1 MVLNPAAMRSDRPL
15 RVLHCP
21 WNIAGQS
28 SQLAAAERA
37 LGADSRCVVIEQTA
51 QGFAAD
57 EVHAPH
63 NPSILARERARWRLL
78 WRAIRWADVVHF
90 SFGQSCLVPHAFP
103 RLSDVTWANPL
114 AVIWQLYCRAAW
126 LKDLPLLSCM
136 GKTLAVTWQ
145 GDDARQCDR
154 SLELFDI

>member
-1 MVLNPAAMRSDRPL
+1 MIWRASEALLTGYGRRSLQNVRSPMVLNPAAMRSDRPL

-57 EVHAPH
+57 EVLAPH

-90 SFGQSCLVPHAFP
+90 SFGQSC
-103 RLSDVTWANPL
+103 
-114 AVIWQLYCRAAW
+114 
-126 LKDLPLLSCM
+126 
-136 GKTLAVTWQ
+136 
-145 GDDARQCDR
+145 
-154 SLELFDI
+154 